1 MKGSNNYNKNL
12 IRLEEVYRKLRN
24 ARKKTSE
31 EIVSKIIKNNDIIVT
46 ETLNIKEMTS
56 KDSKKRNLRKEILN
70 ATFGEVKRILNYKC
84 KWNNKELI
92 SVSPYYA
99 SSQICSQCGH
109 KDKSMKDLNKRKYH
123 CSECGNKIDRDI
135 NASLNLI
142 YEGIKLLMKNKL
154 IQV

>member
-1 MKGSNNYNKNL
+1 MTVNKAYKFIL
-12 IRLEEVYRKLRN
+12 YPSEYKDKVY
-24 ARKKTSE
+24 E
-31 EIVSKIIKNNDIIVT
+31 
-46 ETLNIKEMTS
+46 NIKV
-56 KDSKKRNLRKEILN
+56 DLNRN
-70 ATFGEVKRILNYKC
+70 LNYKC
-84 KWNNKELI
+84 KWSNKELV

>member
-1 MKGSNNYNKNL
+1 MTVNKAYKF
-12 IRLEEVYRKLRN
+12 RLYSSEYKDKVY
-24 ARKKTSE
+24 E
-31 EIVSKIIKNNDIIVT
+31 
-46 ETLNIKEMTS
+46 NIKV
-56 KDSKKRNLRKEILN
+56 DLNRN
-70 ATFGEVKRILNYKC
+70 LNYKC
-84 KWNNKELI
+84 KWSNKELV

-123 CSECGNKIDRDI
+123 CKECGNKIDRDI

-142 YEGIKLLMKNKL
+142 YEGIKLLIKSNRI